1 MEQEKILMGQKQLQR
16 WHLMKM
22 VEVGK
27 ITLKEASERIGV
39 SYRQAKGIGR
49 ANRGRGGRPSVG
61 GGVPNIASDGSEWL
75 KKDGWCF
82 GMEVPIPGLAQIIL
96 LVV

>member
-27 ITLKEASERIGV
+27 ITLKEAGD
-39 SYRQAKGIGR
+39 SYLRFFRLLCEWYPPLNPPSSPLKL
-49 ANRGRGGRPSVG
+49 RG
-61 GGVPNIASDGSEWL
+61 E
-75 KKDGWCF
+75 
-82 GMEVPIPGLAQIIL
+82 
-96 LVV
+96 